1 MIVKL
6 LKSRSFGNSTREFL
20 GHFPVLPLYSESTN
34 NKVDLI
40 PTMQG
45 PLDTGIDSNTSSDS
59 TDTQLSLDKSFTTIF
74 LVFFVFL
81 ALVLVAHSWRQ
92 WNEAERTYQVDMT
105 RTVDGFV
112 AQASITAKASIH
124 VNQVFSNIHKE
135 ELVNLVKQQDSDAQY
150 DLRQAMNK
158 TFFNLTGYMLVN
170 TEGDL
175 LFLDG
180 PLLSENES
188 RLIKES
194 TKNHSNNSRFFAHHY
209 GDNGGFYSISW
220 FEHQGE
226 TFGLIIR
233 RPYNKFSAII
243 YNGGFLGYELALYD
257 QELKKVIITE
267 QKYHS
272 ENSAFELKR
281 VADKIAYRRNISAS
295 PWELL
300 AIKKTDYL
308 YDVLL
313 QSLIPSV
320 MTLVMFLA
328 IATTLKFYLR
338 SINRKQLREVRA
350 RRQIE
355 QRAEKSLMSID
366 EAVISTD
373 YNKVITYTNPK
384 ANLMFSRL
392 GYQHVIGAPL
402 TDLWPDDNS
411 LWAKDLSIKELEY
424 LQEEQ
429 RELHLTIQ
437 NEEFIIEQS
446 YNLLYE
452 KGKVSGVV
460 WLLRDV
466 TDEVLNRRALE
477 ESRSRYKAIFD
488 EAAIAHC
495 VLVLPDDSLHGFG
508 QVRIVNAN
516 DAAIELFHAEDQQH
530 LIHAFPQL
538 MSQQVSS
545 LQKNIE
551 ETLKAGKS
559 WSEFELKVTDFLGKD
574 IVLWVNIS
582 LHAGGN
588 RNALITFI
596 DITEKDKAT
605 AELSQREQF
614 WAKIMDE
621 IVDMVYVLSLDEKL
635 LPEIEYRNKS
645 MNKLFGLPEPS
656 SPNVMDWNIEFH
668 PDDQAKLLTLIKAT
682 RRLQQGDTVIE
693 ICRVKDGH
701 GNWRTIRFTNTAFDH
716 DNNGLVC
723 RYISSVRDVTEEIED
738 QLILVEN
745 ERRYRLLAE
754 NVNDVIWS
762 VDTELNFTF
771 ISASVYSML
780 GYTPDEIYRGAVNG
794 VFTRGDLKKLNHR
807 LRLALKNAAQ
817 SSRETGDAIFK
828 MDMTAACKGGQEL
841 IIEVQAS
848 YLWDENKQLEGIF
861 GVGRNVTEARQIE
874 RELLLAGQVFEN
886 STEAILVTDNKGY
899 VINAN
904 PAFFE
909 ASQFTLDEIRGL
921 RPDDIIN
928 PKFHGNDFYAEV
940 GQGVLQDS
948 YWQGEVHYL
957 RKNGEERVSW
967 TGISATRSR
976 NGKVQNLIII
986 VSDITERKVIE
997 RRIHKLAYFDPLTGL
1012 PNRSQMHERLEQM
1025 VTAARQNNTHIAVLF
1040 LDLDRFKPINDSMGH
1055 PAGDR
1060 VLKEVATRLQNCI
1073 KRQDLVSRMSGDE
1086 FTIALADQKSPDS
1099 AANTAVKV
1107 GERILHALQQPFFIE
1122 QRELFLTGSIGI
1134 AIFPHDG
1141 QTVTELLKNSDMAM
1155 YHAKDDG
1162 RNNVQFFD
1170 EHMNKKAVE
1179 LLEMENDLRYAI
1191 ERNELE
1197 LYYQPQYAAADCRMQ
1212 GVEALLRWHH
1222 GNKGM
1227 VAPGHFIPIIEDT
1240 GLIIPI
1246 GEWVLRQACN
1256 DMAKWQKQGLAIDRI
1271 AINVS
1276 ARQFK
1281 QPGFIDLVQEVI
1293 KESGIDPNQLEL
1305 ELTES
1310 ILIDDLEL
1318 TLQVLTRLRAMGV
1331 RMAID
1336 DFGTG
1341 YSSLNYLKQ
1350 FPVDT
1355 LKIDQSFIRSLPTNS
1370 DDAQIT
1376 RTIISM
1382 AHNLGLGVIAEGV
1395 ETEAQLE
1402 FLQQTQCEEVQGF
1415 FFSKPVPAAQL
1426 IEYVNNRATNNT

>member
-1 MIVKL
+1 
-6 LKSRSFGNSTREFL
+6 
-20 GHFPVLPLYSESTN
+20 
-34 NKVDLI
+34 
-40 PTMQG
+40 MQG
-45 PLDTGIDSNTSSDS
+45 PIDTGVTSNKNAISNS
-59 TDTQLSLDKSFTTIF
+59 TDTQSSLDKSFLTIF
-74 LVFFVFL
+74 MVFFVFL
-81 ALVLVAHSWRQ
+81 ALVLIAHSWRQ
-92 WNEAERTYQVDMT
+92 WNEAEKDYIVDMS
-105 RTVDGFV
+105 RTVDSFV

-124 VNQVFSNIHKE
+124 VNQVFSSIHKND
-135 ELVNLVKQQDSDAQY
+135 LVSLINQNDSDAQY
-150 DLRQAMNK
+150 NLRQKMNK

-170 TEGDL
+170 SKGEL
-175 LFLDG
+175 LFMDG
-180 PLLSENES
+180 PLLSEKEAQ
-188 RLIKES
+188 LIKQS
-194 TKNHSNNSRFFAHHY
+194 SYKRKNTSSFFTHHY
-209 GDNGGFYSISW
+209 GESGGFYSINW
-220 FEHQGE
+220 FEHQNTSYG
-226 TFGLIIR
+226 FIIR
-233 RPYNKFSAII
+233 RPYNKFSEII
-243 YNGGFLGYELALYD
+243 FNGGFPGYKLALYD
-257 QELKKVIITE
+257 QLLEKIIITE
-267 QKYHS
+267 NNYYSNKNAQPLS
-272 ENSAFELKR
+272 R
-281 VADKIAYRRNISAS
+281 VINDISYRRKISAS

-300 AIKKTDYL
+300 AIKTPGHLKN
-308 YDVLL
+308 VVWKSLL
-313 QSLIPSV
+313 PSAV
-320 MTLVMFLA
+320 ILFIFLA
-328 IATTLKFYLR
+328 VALSLKYYLR
-338 SINRKQLREVRA
+338 NINRKQILEASA

-373 YNKVITYTNPK
+373 ADKVITYTNPK
-384 ANLMFSRL
+384 ANLIFSRL
-392 GYQHVIGAPL
+392 GYQDVIGAPL
-402 TDLWPDDNS
+402 MELWQDENS

-429 RELHLTIQ
+429 RELHLTIK
-437 NEEFIIEQS
+437 NEKFIIEQS

-452 KGKVSGVV
+452 RGKVSGVV

-466 TDEVLNRRALE
+466 TQEVINRRALE

-495 VLVLPDDSLHGFG
+495 VLVLPSEEHRGYQ

-516 DAAIELFHAEDQQH
+516 DAAVELFHAEDQQH

-538 MSQQVSS
+538 MSRQVSP
-545 LQKNIE
+545 LEDNIDKTIKE
-551 ETLKAGKS
+551 GRS
-559 WSEFELKVTDFLGKD
+559 WSEFELKVNDFLGNN
-574 IVLWVNIS
+574 IVLWVNVS
-582 LHAGGN
+582 LHAGGDD
-588 RNALITFI
+588 NALITFI
-596 DITEKDKAT
+596 DITERDRAT
-605 AELSQREQF
+605 SELYQREQF

-621 IVDMVYVLSLDEKL
+621 IVDMVYVLSLDDKL
-635 LPEIEYRNKS
+635 LPAIEYRNKS
-645 MNKLFGLPEPS
+645 MNKLFGLPEPL
-656 SPNVMDWNIEFH
+656 SPSVTDWNVEFH
-668 PDDQAKLLTLIKAT
+668 PDDDAKLLTLIKAT
-682 RRLQQGDTVIE
+682 RRLNQGDTVIE
-693 ICRVKDGH
+693 TCRVKDGA
-701 GNWRTIRFTNTAFDH
+701 GNWRIIRFTNTAFDYDKH
-716 DNNGLVC
+716 GLVC
-723 RYISSVRDVTEEIED
+723 RYISSVRDVTEEVEGQI
-738 QLILVEN
+738 ILVEN

-754 NVNDVIWS
+754 NVNDVIWA
-762 VDTELNFTF
+762 VDTDLHFTF
-771 ISASVYSML
+771 ISASIYSML
-780 GYTPDEIYRGAVNG
+780 GYNPDEIYRGAING
-794 VFTRGDLKKLNHR
+794 VFTRGDLKKLDHR
-807 LRLALKNAAQ
+807 LKLALRNAAH
-817 SSRETGDAIFK
+817 SSRETGDSIFK
-828 MDMTAACKGGQEL
+828 MDMTAVCKGGQEL

-848 YLWDENKQLEGIF
+848 YLWDENKHLEGIF

-874 RELLLAGQVFEN
+874 RELLLAGQVFDN
-886 STEAILVTDNKGY
+886 STEAILVTDNKGS

-904 PAFFE
+904 PAFFD
-909 ASQFTLDEIRGL
+909 ASQFTLNEIRGL

-928 PKFHGNDFYAEV
+928 SKFHGSEFYAEV

-976 NGKVQNLIII
+976 SGKVQNLIII

-1012 PNRSQMHERLEQM
+1012 PNRSQMHERLDQM
-1025 VTAARQNNTHIAVLF
+1025 VISARQNKTHIAVLF

-1060 VLKEVATRLQNCI
+1060 VLKEVAKRLQSCI
-1073 KRQDLVSRMSGDE
+1073 KKLDLVSRMSGDE
-1086 FTIALADQKSPDS
+1086 FTIALADQKSADS

-1191 ERNELE
+1191 ERDELE
-1197 LYYQPQYAAADCRMQ
+1197 LYYQPQYAAADCSMQ

-1222 GNKGM
+1222 GDKGM
-1227 VAPGHFIPIIEDT
+1227 VSPGHFIPIIEDT

-1246 GEWVLRQACN
+1246 GEWVLRQACE
-1256 DMAKWQKQGLAIDRI
+1256 DMAKWQKAGLGIDRI

-1281 QPGFIDLVQEVI
+1281 QPGFINLVQEVI
-1293 KESGIDPNQLEL
+1293 EETAIDPNQLEL

-1318 TLQVLTRLRAMGV
+1318 TLEVLTRLRAMGV
-1331 RMAID
+1331 CMAID

-1355 LKIDQSFIRSLPTNS
+1355 LKIDQSFIRNLPMNS

-1395 ETEAQLE
+1395 ETEEQLK

-1415 FFSKPVPAAQL
+1415 FFNKPLTASRLV
-1426 IEYVNNRATNNT
+1426 EYVKNKTRQEKHSD